1 MWAWLL
7 ELGIPLILLLILW
20 RVWPKNDDP
29 RESPRDE

>member
-20 RVWPKNDDP
+20 RVWPKDGKND
-29 RESPRDE
+29 E

>member
-20 RVWPKNDDP
+20 RVWPKDND
-29 RESPRDE
+29 